1 MSKLFII
8 STPIGNLKDVTFRA
22 VDTLKEVDFIL
33 AEDTRVTKKLLMHY
47 KIAKPLIS
55 YHQYS
60 KLKKVDDI
68 LSLLREG
75 KILALVSDAGT
86 PGISDPGNKL
96 VAEILKS
103 KLNVE
108 IIPIPGVSSI
118 TAIASVAG
126 ISMDSFTFSGFSPH
140 KKGKNKFLKKAL
152 DSDIPVIF
160 FESPHRIL
168 KTLEQLKSL
177 ITHYLPAPRF
187 KSGQAGALPQNQSKA
202 RFTARH
208 ITDYELIIGREL
220 TKKFETIYRGTVDEV
235 LTQLKKDIIKGEF
248 TVILYKAC

>member
-60 KLKKVDDI
+60 KLKKVDNI
-68 LSLLREG
+68 LNLLQGG
-75 KILALVSDAGT
+75 KVLALVSDAGT

-126 ISMDSFTFSGFSPH
+126 ISMDSFTFLGFSPH
-140 KKGKNKFLKKAL
+140 KKGKNKFLIESM
-152 DSDIPVIF
+152 DSNVPVVF
-160 FESPHRIL
+160 FESPHRVI
-168 KTLEQLKSL
+168 KTLEKLKDLIDSNKLSAEPERSSVHGTAIVNYQLVV
-177 ITHYLPAPRF
+177 
-187 KSGQAGALPQNQSKA
+187 
-202 RFTARH
+202 
-208 ITDYELIIGREL
+208 GREL

-235 LTQLKKDIIKGEF
+235 LTQLKNDIIKGEF